1 MALDMNAEI
10 RDQNEQMDRIAEKV
24 KQKQKDIFQMKKDN
38 LKIFDRKI
46 RLMILKFQAASDQ
59 GQVARANQAAA
70 EILKQWKFKKKS

>member
-38 LKIFDRKI
+38 LKIFDLKI

-70 EILKQWKFKKKS
+70 EILKQ

>member
-38 LKIFDRKI
+38 LQIFDLKI